1 MTRKEHAG
9 RRFQRDPSSA
19 TMRLRDLIAAL
30 RARHGSA
37 TALLQRIDPAI
48 ADELHAYAAHRNID
62 LMDFAADCLERLAA
76 DAADTLW
83 QLGIERHTLIT
94 DDPETALVS
103 GVLQTAVRSR
113 LQKGQ
118 RLAPGTTVRT
128 VFIGFSRS
136 GHPYAM
142 A

>member
-1 MTRKEHAG
+1 MTQRTHAG
-9 RRFQRDPSSA
+9 SRFQRDRSDE

-30 RARHGSA
+30 QARYVSA

-48 ADELHAYAAHRNID
+48 ADELHAYTAHRNID
-62 LMDFAADCLERLAA
+62 LMDFTADCLEQLAA
-76 DAADTLW
+76 NAADTLW

-103 GVLQTAVRSR
+103 GVLLTAVRSR
-113 LQKGQ
+113 LLQAH
-118 RLAPGTTVRT
+118 RLEPGTAAHT

-136 GHPYAM
+136 GHPYTM